1 MANNLRILG
10 ISAAATVLLSGVI
23 TVGFA
28 GATWL
33 GSDTPSSESVPT
45 AQSEQ
50 SQQQSALESAPQ
62 SAPAPEPAP
71 EPEPEPIEQKKV
83 DCAVTRCIALTFDD
97 GPDREVTPRILDTLR
112 EKNVRATF
120 FQLGRNMGGNEDLI
134 KRIHK
139 DGHVLATH
147 TWDHPQLPLLSDAEI
162 QSQILETKKTSESIT
177 GVKPTLMRPPYG
189 LFNDAVIA
197 TVNASQDSL
206 VMWDVDTED
215 WKNLD
220 PQVTSDLALSGAHP
234 GAIILMHDI
243 HPSTADAL
251 PRIIDGLEAAG
262 YTLVDIPTI
271 LGSPVPGEI
280 YYTGLEAQAPQSGN

>member
-1 MANNLRILG
+1 MANNFRILG

-28 GATWL
+28 GASWL
-33 GSDTPSSESVPT
+33 GGGTSSTQSTTT
-45 AQSEQ
+45 AQVEQ
-50 SQQQSALESAPQ
+50 SSQQSAPDSAPQ
-62 SAPAPEPAP
+62 SEPAP
-71 EPEPEPIEQKKV
+71 QTAPEPEPIEQKKV

-97 GPDREVTPRILDTLR
+97 GPDKDVTPRILDTLR

-189 LFNDAVIA
+189 LFNDAVVA
-197 TVNASQDSL
+197 TVSASQDSL

-215 WKNLD
+215 WSNLD
-220 PQVTSDLALSGAHP
+220 PQVTSDLALAGAHP

-262 YTLVDIPTI
+262 YTLVDVPTI
-271 LGSPVPGEI
+271 LGTPVPGEI
-280 YYTGLEAQAPQSGN
+280 YYTGLEPQTPQSGN